1 MNTTIAFAF
10 TLVIVMY
17 LLIMLS
23 SIKDVKKRGSLKQI
37 LKFLVQLFGIV
48 IIINFFYNISIEE
61 FYFHISDILI
71 GIAFGWIMGVLSI
84 AIVNKFKVIILFPF
98 TTKLKKCDKKRICI
112 FFLTCFVE
120 EIIWRCY
127 LLSLY
132 TIVLNN
138 SLVAII
144 LISFL
149 FVASHIKRKIKY
161 LSLLDLL
168 IFSILISSIYLVFD
182 NLMIIYIAHLFRNI
196 IVIFYGRSC
205 CNERVINYENNN

>member
-98 TTKLKKCDKKRICI
+98 TTKLTYCA
-112 FFLTCFVE
+112 
-120 EIIWRCY
+120 
-127 LLSLY
+127 
-132 TIVLNN
+132 N
-138 SLVAII
+138 S
-144 LISFL
+144 
-149 FVASHIKRKIKY
+149 IK
-161 LSLLDLL
+161 
-168 IFSILISSIYLVFD
+168 
-182 NLMIIYIAHLFRNI
+182 
-196 IVIFYGRSC
+196 FY
-205 CNERVINYENNN
+205 